1 MNRDELLKLAKKA
14 GAIFV
19 WSAVLGG
26 NIRVSYEALKTAT
39 KPGKIHKCSNHPE
52 HQWPYRDVLYIG

>member
-1 MNRDELLKLAKKA
+1 MNRDELLKLAQTA

-19 WSAVLGG
+19 WFAVLDG
-26 NIRVSYEALKTAT
+26 NIRVTYEALKTAT
-39 KPGKIHKCSNHPE
+39 KPGKIYNCLNHPE